1 MGEFFSLRIHGQLG
15 QIYKKENRKERKQK
29 GSYFKYLLYPEFSE
43 IKFKY
48 VTPIISIFLSL
59 KLVNYSDCILDTIS
73 SFSFPN
79 HCVWYFNPDNTEI
92 ETKT

>member
-1 MGEFFSLRIHGQLG
+1 MVNLG
-15 QIYKKENRKERKQK
+15 KFIKSKTEKKENKKEII
-29 GSYFKYLLYPEFSE
+29 FKYLLYPEFSE
-43 IKFKY
+43 IKFKWG
-48 VTPIISIFLSL
+48 TPIIIIFLSL
-59 KLVNYSDCILDTIS
+59 ELVNYSDCILDTIS